1 MSIYHSIKMTI
12 FLDPSWLKMTSCGM
26 SVFQKRIKTTK
37 NVFWTNPLASIYIS
51 ELEEKQIVT
60 PIHIYVHRYIGI
72 SGSFMAIY
80 YAHNSPSSIW
90 THYFIPSIHDTFVC
104 IYEQILNTD
113 DRKHT
118 CLLILLFIF
127 YCITIL
133 TWLLYRKFSLLAW
146 SRRLL

>member
-60 PIHIYVHRYIGI
+60 PIHIYVPR
-72 SGSFMAIY
+72 
-80 YAHNSPSSIW
+80 
-90 THYFIPSIHDTFVC
+90 
-104 IYEQILNTD
+104 
-113 DRKHT
+113 
-118 CLLILLFIF
+118 
-127 YCITIL
+127 
-133 TWLLYRKFSLLAW
+133 
-146 SRRLL
+146 